1 MYVLVCICAIG
12 VCFDVLR
19 VALTY
24 LVSVYIHENV
34 VLARLVTEK
43 GFVMCACNF
52 LKKRLSGRVMG
63 AYLWGLAAK
72 TLHNG

>member
-1 MYVLVCICAIG
+1 MYMFMCICAIG

-19 VALTY
+19 VATTY

-43 GFVMCACNF
+43 GFVMP
-52 LKKRLSGRVMG
+52 SVP
-63 AYLWGLAAK
+63 
-72 TLHNG
+72 